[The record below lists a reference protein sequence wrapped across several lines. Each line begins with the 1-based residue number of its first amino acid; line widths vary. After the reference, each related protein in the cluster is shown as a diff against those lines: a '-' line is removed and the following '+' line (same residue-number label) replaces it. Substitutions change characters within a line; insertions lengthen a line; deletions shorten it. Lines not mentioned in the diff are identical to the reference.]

1 MKVKEQKMTVIEL
14 LRELDYDQIVKL
26 IDTETGK
33 IIEEG
38 KAMDL
43 ELWKLGKYFYT
54 CQVKALKSL
63 STLTNEVKPLPIS
76 VDINAYSHINTDFD
90 IMLMEI

>member
-1 MKVKEQKMTVIEL
+1 MKIKEQKMTVIEL
-14 LRELDYDQIVKL
+14 LRELDYDQIVRL
-26 IDTETGK
+26 IDTKTGK
-33 IIEEG
+33 KIIEG

-43 ELWKLGKYFYT
+43 ELWKLGRCFYYFE
-54 CQVKALKSL
+54 VKALKSL

-76 VDINAYSHINTDFD
+76 VDINAYSHIDADFD